1 MQNRKF
7 FTSLAAAFALTAGL
21 ASCSNNDEELD
32 SQNVDGR
39 TPITLTSNVA
49 TRAASQDLQ
58 NTQIE
63 SGVKVGVFVTQDEV
77 STPDINNHLLTADG
91 SGGFTGETMY
101 FPEGATSVNIYAYA
115 PYNSDWND
123 KLNVNNVFTV
133 PADQSTEEAYCK
145 ADLMIGTPNPNPIT
159 PAEQTIQLNF
169 KHKLAKLNLDFNQE
183 SSQIDLKGA
192 TVSILN
198 VLPEV
203 SVNVG
208 TGEIGQAAGTATT
221 ITAAEFADEASTFE
235 ASAVFAPQTISST
248 AQFVQ
253 VVTADEKTFTAP
265 LNQTVEFKSGKKYT
279 YTVQFVESGDG
290 EGGST
295 TEMELV
301 AGSVVEDWEDGMLD
315 QYTIG
320 DYVTKDGQII
330 KNADAKN
337 AANKADIVAVI
348 FSKEVSETDAA
359 AGYDAYAMGLTVM
372 GSKAWKLGDVLI
384 GEEINDF
391 AKAFADLDGLS
402 KTRAILASTQYT
414 GLEEDAKG
422 NCFVNYSTYKNNN
435 PLPTDGRT
443 SEWFTPSFGQMV
455 QIFNN
460 LGDANLTVDMTLVGP
475 NNYSSAMHGVAETTV
490 LEKMNE
496 YVAAVKDGTE
506 MFSTN
511 KSFTTMYATV
521 TEQGDSG
528 CWGFSTG
535 KVTINST
542 DYAWGFGR
550 NCSKSSTNLRNIVPC
565 VAIKLPTASIH

>member
-58 NTQIE
+58 NTQIAN
-63 SGVKVGVFVTQDEV
+63 GVNVGVFVTQDGSSILDV
-77 STPDINNHLLTADG
+77 NNHLLTADG
-91 SGGFTGETMY
+91 NGGFTGSTMY

-133 PADQSTEEAYCK
+133 PADQSTEEAYCR

-159 PAEQTIQLNF
+159 PTEQAIQLNF
-169 KHKLAKLNLDFNQE
+169 KHKLAKLNLDFNLG

-208 TGEIGQAAGTATT
+208 TGEIGQATGTATT
-221 ITAAEFADEASTFE
+221 VTAAKFAEEASTFA
-235 ASAVFAPQTISST
+235 ASAVFAPQTIT
-248 AQFVQ
+248 DGTNFVQ
-253 VVTADEKTFTAP
+253 VVTANNGKTFTAP

-301 AGSVVEDWEDGMLD
+301 AGSVVEDWEDGMLE

-330 KNADAKN
+330 KSNAVSDV
-337 AANKADIVAVI
+337 NKANIVAVI
-348 FSKEVSETDAA
+348 FSKEVSAADAA
-359 AGYDAYAMGLTVM
+359 AGFNAYAMGLQVVD
-372 GSKAWKLGDVLI
+372 SKKWGASKELVGT
-384 GEEINDF
+384 GFSTF
-391 AKAFADLDGLS
+391 AEALADLDGRT
-402 KTRAILASTQYT
+402 KTDDVLASTYYT
-414 GLEEDAKG
+414 AAPSGTVFEYCARESNLSPVG
-422 NCFVNYSTYKNNN
+422 TSGSNWFV
-435 PLPTDGRT
+435 
-443 SEWFTPSFGQMV
+443 PSIGQVIQML
-455 QIFNN
+455 NN
-460 LGDANLTVDMTLVGP
+460 LGDANINASTTVFEKNTGSP
-475 NNYSSAMHGVAETTV
+475 IYYTEENTV
-490 LEKMNE
+490 LENMNQ
-496 YVAAVKDGTE
+496 YVTPVTGTAFLEKGAVTATYVTVSELDANNCWS
-506 MFSTN
+506 FQTN
-511 KSFTTMYATV
+511 PSV
-521 TEQGDSG
+521 SG
-528 CWGFSTG
+528 ETG
-535 KVTINST
+535 A
-542 DYAWGFGR
+542 YAWGFGK
-550 NCSKSSTNLRNIVPC
+550 NASKDGGNRFLIPC
-565 VAIKLPTASIH
+565 VALKLSASTAIVQAQ

>member
-1 MQNRKF
+1 MQNRKLF
-7 FTSLAAAFALTAGL
+7 ATLTAAIALTAGL

-49 TRAASQDLQ
+49 TRAASQNLQ
-58 NTQIE
+58 NTQIA
-63 SGVKVGVFVTQDEV
+63 SNVNVGVFVTQSEGASIDV
-77 STPDINNHLLTADG
+77 NNHLLTANG
-91 SGGFTGETMY
+91 EGGFTGEAIY
-101 FPEGATSVNIYAYA
+101 FPDDATSVNIYAYA
-115 PYNSDWND
+115 PYNSEWNG
-123 KLNVNNVFTV
+123 KLNDDNTFTV
-133 PADQSTEEAYCK
+133 PADQSSDAAYCE
-145 ADLMIGTPNPNPIT
+145 ADLMVADKISTNPTSDAINLT
-159 PAEQTIQLNF
+159 F
-169 KHKLAKLNLDFNQE
+169 KHKLAKLNLDF
-183 SSQIDLKGA
+183 DLGDSNINLAGA
-192 TVSILN
+192 TVSVLN
-198 VLPEV
+198 VE
-203 SVNVG
+203 SQVNVNVS
-208 TGEIGQAAGTATT
+208 TGDVNTVTGNITT
-221 ITAAEFADEASTFE
+221 ITAAKFAEEAASFE
-235 ASAVFAPQTISST
+235 ASVVFAPQTINNT
-248 AQFVQ
+248 TQFVK
-253 VVTADEKTFTAP
+253 VVTADEEHTFEAP
-265 LNQTVEFKSGKKYT
+265 LNQSVEFKSGKKYT
-279 YTVQFVESGDG
+279 YTVCFSEDG
-290 EGGST
+290 SGST
-295 TEMELV
+295 QMTLV
-301 AGSVVEDWEDGMLD
+301 AGSVVEDWEDGMLEL
-315 QYTIG
+315 YAIG
-320 DYVTKDGQII
+320 DYVTKDGQIV
-330 KNADAKN
+330 KKADVSD
-337 AANKADIVAVI
+337 ANKADIVAVI